1 MGFREGPLKPDNHFL
16 KNLFVNVACFQFYIL
31 VMNKAVCVLLKCQA
45 KLFTAASCILS
56 WTQIGERK
64 EVSFLQIILLN
75 HLLPRE
81 KKNPLH
87 YILGLTGLRNTWN
100 SCLTSDL
107 SGFTHGEA
115 ASEQPVVTLL
125 YHKQDKSSGFLSW
138 FARFIWKSM
147 GRLIRKREWR
157 TALSG
162 TREGCSL
169 RGCHITSLVIDY
181 WLHYNES
188 KQFCVILSQLCQILD
203 NNGTRGPR

>member
-1 MGFREGPLKPDNHFL
+1 M
-16 KNLFVNVACFQFYIL
+16 
-31 VMNKAVCVLLKCQA
+31 
-45 KLFTAASCILS
+45 
-56 WTQIGERK
+56 
-64 EVSFLQIILLN
+64 ILLN
-75 HLLPRE
+75 HLLPW
-81 KKNPLH
+81 KKKIKNPAH
-87 YILGLTGLRNTWN
+87 YILRLTGLRNTWN

-107 SGFTHGEA
+107 SGFTHREA

-147 GRLIRKREWR
+147 GRLIKKRERR

-203 NNGTRGPR
+203 NNGLVGEDKWIIQHLPTEFNSGRVHIIWRDPCEGTGFGRVYCPSTGMPLLIAQYFLNERGEM

>member
-1 MGFREGPLKPDNHFL
+1 MFSVLHIFKWIKLSAFCLSVKQSYLLWH
-16 KNLFVNVACFQFYIL
+16 L
-31 VMNKAVCVLLKCQA
+31 VFCN
-45 KLFTAASCILS
+45 
-56 WTQIGERK
+56 ERRAETE
-64 EVSFLQIILLN
+64 EVSFLQIISLN
-75 HLLPRE
+75 HLLPW
-81 KKNPLH
+81 KKKKKRKPMH
-87 YILGLTGLRNTWN
+87 YILRLTGLRNTWN

-107 SGFTHGEA
+107 SGFTHREA

-147 GRLIRKREWR
+147 GRLIKKRERR

-162 TREGCSL
+162 TGEGCSL

-203 NNGTRGPR
+203 NNGARGRR